1 MQRSRFDGPRNAEPQ
16 MTDPDRP
23 FQLRELFHGGYV
35 WTGIAFALA
44 GLLAENLTSGRP
56 AFESLLLFGGF
67 FLGIGVERNRQA
79 IVRGS

>member
-1 MQRSRFDGPRNAEPQ
+1 MDRTAQTP
-16 MTDPDRP
+16 MTEPDRP
-23 FQLRELFHGGYV
+23 FQLKELFHGGYV
-35 WTGIAFALA
+35 WTGVAFAVV

-56 AFESLLLFGGF
+56 AFESLMLFGGV